1 VDFLKGLNPVQ
12 REAVAYPGGPML
24 ILAGAGS
31 GKTRVL
37 THRIAHL
44 VQHQRVSPY
53 SILAIT
59 FTNKAAREM
68 KARLATLLPG
78 ANEHMW
84 VSTFHAMCVRM
95 LRRDIERLGVS
106 RNFVVYDAADQQS
119 LVKRCL
125 RDLNI
130 DEARFT
136 PGMMLSR
143 ISLAKNN
150 LQSAEE
156 FSSLNHDYF
165 SGKVADVYAMYE
177 KALKANS
184 ALDFDDLLLYTVRLF
199 AAAPDVLD
207 FYQRKFQHILVDE
220 YQDTNMAQYIIVR
233 ELAKRNRNICVV
245 GDDDQSIYAWRG
257 ATVRNILEF
266 EKDYPEA
273 KVFKLEQNYRSSK
286 NILQAANS
294 VIAQNVSRKDKTLW
308 TENAEGEP
316 VTVFSAGSEQEE
328 AYFVAYTIAEELLSG
343 GRYSFAD
350 CAVLYRIHA
359 QSRAIE
365 EAFMRFDIPYRI
377 IGGHRFYDRREI
389 KDLIAYL
396 RVLLNSD
403 DELSLRRILNV
414 PRRGLGDVSIAHLA
428 TFAAEQGISLYAA
441 AGRAIQCD
449 QLRVQAINQFTAFH
463 QLVESMR
470 QKIGETELP
479 DLVEHVLEVSGLL
492 GEARKSDDDE
502 ASSRVENMQ
511 EFISVAKD
519 FADSSPEA
527 DLADFLGSVSLV
539 TQGDDDEG
547 SEASGRV
554 TLMSL
559 HSAKGLEFP
568 VVFLVGM
575 EEGLFPHSRTLD
587 SAEELEEERRLCY
600 VGLTRAME
608 KLYISHAHMR
618 MIFGRTSAN
627 APSRFLR
634 ELPKECVSQRGERR
648 ETAKTS
654 SWERKTPAALP
665 KEDRAGISF
674 SPADKVT
681 HPKFGEGTVVSVSTA
696 TGSVQVTVA
705 FLPPH
710 GIRTLALEY
719 APLKKKE

>member
-1 VDFLKGLNPVQ
+1 MDFLSGLNPVQ
-12 REAVAYPGGPML
+12 KEAVSHPGGPML

-44 VQHQRVSPY
+44 VQHLGVSPHA
-53 SILAIT
+53 ILAIT

-68 KARLATLLPG
+68 KARLGLLLPG
-78 ANEHMW
+78 LTDHMW
-84 VSTFHAMCVRM
+84 VSTFHAMCVRI

-136 PGMMLSR
+136 PGMILSR

-150 LQSAEE
+150 LQSAAEYAAE
-156 FSSLNHDYF
+156 NHDYF
-165 SGKVADVYAMYE
+165 SGKVADVYEMYE
-177 KALKANS
+177 KSLRANS

-220 YQDTNMAQYIIVR
+220 YQDTNMAQYLIVR
-233 ELAKRNRNICVV
+233 DLAKRNRNICVV

-257 ATVRNILEF
+257 ATLRNILEF

-273 KVFKLEQNYRSSK
+273 RVFKLEQNYRSSK

-294 VIAQNVSRKDKTLW
+294 VISRNAARKEKTLW

-316 VTVFSAGSEQEE
+316 VTVFSAASEQEE
-328 AYFVAYTIAEELLSG
+328 AYFVAYTIAEELMAG
-343 GRYSFAD
+343 GRYRFDD

-377 IGGHRFYDRREI
+377 VGGHRFYDRREI

-396 RVLLNSD
+396 RVALNGE

-414 PRRGLGDVSIAHLA
+414 PRRGLGDASIAHLA
-428 TFAAEQGISLYAA
+428 SFAISQGISLLEA
-441 AGRAIQCD
+441 AGRASECGG
-449 QLRVQAINQFTAFH
+449 LRAQAVNQFVSFH
-463 QLVESMR
+463 GLIENIRKQMGLLS
-470 QKIGETELP
+470 LP
-479 DLVEHVLEVSGLL
+479 DLVEHVLEASGLMR
-492 GEARKSDDDE
+492 EARGNNDDD
-502 ASSRVENMQ
+502 ATSRIENMQ

-519 FADSSPEA
+519 FADASPEA

-539 TQGDDDEG
+539 TQGDEDE
-547 SEASGRV
+547 EAGAGGRV

-559 HSAKGLEFP
+559 HSAKGLEFG

-587 SAEELEEERRLCY
+587 FPDELEEERRLCY

-608 KLYISHAHMR
+608 KLYISHAQMR

-634 ELPKECVSQRGERR
+634 ELPTECISQRGERR
-648 ETAKTS
+648 EKSQAST
-654 SWERKTPAALP
+654 WERKAPVVLP
-665 KEDRAGISF
+665 KTEQAAVDFA
-674 SPADKVT
+674 PADKVL
-681 HPKFGEGTVVSVSTA
+681 HPKFGEGTVVSVSTIA
-696 TGSVQVTVA
+696 GSVQVTVA

-719 APLKKKE
+719 APLKKK

>member
-1 VDFLKGLNPVQ
+1 MDFLRGLNPVQ
-12 REAVAYPGGPML
+12 KEAASYPGGPML

-44 VQHQRVSPY
+44 VQHFGVSPHAV
-53 SILAIT
+53 LAIT

-68 KARLATLLPG
+68 KARLDVLLPG
-78 ANEHMW
+78 VTDYMW

-95 LRRDIERLGVS
+95 LRRDIERLGIT

-130 DEARFT
+130 DETRFT
-136 PGMMLSR
+136 PSMILGR
-143 ISLAKNN
+143 ISLAKNS
-150 LQSAEE
+150 LQSAAE
-156 FSSLNHDYF
+156 FASENRDYF
-165 SGKVADVYAMYE
+165 AGKVADVFEMYE
-177 KALKANS
+177 RTLRANA

-220 YQDTNMAQYIIVR
+220 YQDTNMAQYILVR

-286 NILQAANS
+286 NILHAANS
-294 VIAQNVSRKDKTLW
+294 VIARNASRKDKTLW

-316 VTVFSAGSEQEE
+316 VTVFSAASEQEE
-328 AYFVAYTIAEELLSG
+328 AYYVAYTIAEELLAN
-343 GRYSFAD
+343 GRYGFDD

-365 EAFMRFDIPYRI
+365 EAFMRFEIPYRI

-396 RVLLNSD
+396 RVMLNCD

-414 PRRGLGDVSIAHLA
+414 PRRGLGDVSIAHVA
-428 TFAAEQGISLYAA
+428 SFAAATGISLYEA
-441 AGRAIQCD
+441 AGRAASCEG
-449 QLRVQAINQFTAFH
+449 LRAQAINQLVSFH
-463 QLVESMR
+463 RLIESLRR
-470 QKIGETELP
+470 QADSLNLP
-479 DLVEHVLEVSGLL
+479 DLVEHVLDATGLL
-492 GEARKSDDDE
+492 REARGSDEVDG
-502 ASSRVENMQ
+502 ASRIENMR

-519 FADSSPEA
+519 FADTSPQA

-539 TQGDDDEG
+539 TQGDEDEG
-547 SEASGRV
+547 KGTGGRV

-587 SAEELEEERRLCY
+587 APDELEEERRLCY

-608 KLYISHAHMR
+608 KLFITHAHMR
-618 MIFGRTSAN
+618 MIFGRTAAN

-634 ELPKECVSQRGERR
+634 ELPSECISRRGESR
-648 ETAKTS
+648 ETPKASTWARKAPVVLPQRDSVES
-654 SWERKTPAALP
+654 SFA
-665 KEDRAGISF
+665 
-674 SPADKVT
+674 PADKVV
-681 HPKFGEGTVVSVSTA
+681 HPKFGDGTVVSVSA
-696 TGSVQVTVA
+696 VAGSIQVTVA

-719 APLKKKE
+719 APLKKQ

>member
-1 VDFLKGLNPVQ
+1 MDFLKGLNPVQ
-12 REAVAYPGGPML
+12 KEAVAHPGGPML

-44 VQHQRVSPY
+44 VHEHRVSPY

-68 KARLATLLPG
+68 QSRLGALLPG
-78 ANEHMW
+78 SSDNMW
-84 VSTFHAMCVRM
+84 VSTFHSMCVRI
-95 LRRDIERLGVS
+95 LRRDVERLGIS
-106 RNFVVYDAADQQS
+106 RNFVVYDASDQQS
-119 LVKRCL
+119 LIKRCL

-136 PGMMLSR
+136 PGMMLGR

-150 LQSAEE
+150 LQSAVE
-156 FSSLNHDYF
+156 FSSEHHDYF
-165 SGKVADVYAMYE
+165 SGKVADVYELYE

-273 KVFKLEQNYRSSK
+273 RVFKLEQNYRSSK

-294 VIAQNVSRKDKTLW
+294 VIAKNVSRKDKTLW

-316 VTVFSAGSEQEE
+316 IVVFSAASEQEE
-328 AYFVAYTIAEELLSG
+328 AYFVAHTIAEDLLSG
-343 GRYSFAD
+343 GRYSFTD
-350 CAVLYRIHA
+350 CAVLYRMHA

-396 RVLLNSD
+396 RVLLNGD

-414 PRRGLGDVSIAHLA
+414 PRRGLGDVSIAYLVSFA
-428 TFAAEQGISLYAA
+428 TGQGISLYQAT
-441 AGRAIQCD
+441 GKAIQCPG
-449 QLRVQAINQFTAFH
+449 LRAQAINQFTAFH
-463 QLVESMR
+463 ELLERMR
-470 QKIGETELP
+470 EKIDTVSLP
-479 DLVEHVLEVSGLL
+479 DLVEHVLESSGLL
-492 GEARKSDDDE
+492 REATGSDDNDS
-502 ASSRVENMQ
+502 SSRIENMR

-527 DLADFLGSVSLV
+527 DLANFLGSVSLV
-539 TQGDDDEG
+539 TQGDDDEAIG
-547 SEASGRV
+547 AGGRV

-587 SAEELEEERRLCY
+587 SADEMEEERRLCY

-608 KLYISHAHMR
+608 KLYITHAHMR
-618 MIFGRTSAN
+618 MLFGRTSAN

-634 ELPKECVSQRGERR
+634 ELPSGCVSQRGERR

-654 SWERKTPAALP
+654 TWERKTPVVLP
-665 KEDRAGISF
+665 KEDRTTGIF
-674 SPADKVT
+674 APADRVI

-696 TGSVQVTVA
+696 TGNVQVTVA